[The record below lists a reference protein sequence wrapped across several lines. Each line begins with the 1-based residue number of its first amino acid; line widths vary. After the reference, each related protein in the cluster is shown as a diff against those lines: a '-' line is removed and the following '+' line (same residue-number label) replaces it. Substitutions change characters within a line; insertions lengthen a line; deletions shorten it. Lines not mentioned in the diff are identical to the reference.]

1 MKYVVH
7 KENKQMIKKIYVRQR
22 NIFVVFLLIYSVCY
36 LRKPYVQA
44 SVYVEAKM
52 MTLLDIDTAVVLV
65 AKAVIYHISD
75 I

>member
-7 KENKQMIKKIYVRQR
+7 KENEQMKKKIYVRQR

-36 LRKPYVQA
+36 LRKPYVRD
-44 SVYVEAKM
+44 SVYVEADM

-65 AKAVIYHISD
+65 ATAVIYHISD